1 MIKKQALFIGA
12 LLLLLTGFQELVA
25 QQSASLTLSECI
37 QIALENNSQLR
48 NAKYQVDRAKTMV
61 TSTTSGWLPSIS
73 SSFGS
78 SRSRLKQ
85 AGRITED
92 GYRIEAIDQ
101 TNSSHYAQI
110 SMNQLVFDFGRTWFN
125 IKQSIVAK
133 DGMQH
138 TMLSTRH
145 QVIVNVKMAYY
156 ELLKAYRLQE
166 VYQEA
171 VKLAED
177 QVKRSQTMMDIG
189 LASQAE
195 LFQAKVNLG
204 SNQMNL
210 INQQNLVEMARA
222 DLNNALGRN
231 PSTQIE
237 VIEDKSETT
246 FPDYEFE
253 QAVDTCLKNNEQI
266 KSLELDVKVSLYDIR
281 ARYARFFPTISGRVS
296 YSRDSDELGRV
307 YSSDLDNDF
316 RATVG
321 IGLNLDI
328 FSGFSNTADLQRA
341 KIDYKI
347 AQENLA
353 ETKRVLAANVK
364 DYFIRLKAYRDILEI
379 NKQNIAAAQENLRLQ
394 QEKRRVGSGTE
405 LEVTQAQVEL
415 TDALRTLVRAEYDA
429 KIAKSQLEATMG
441 VIKE

>member
-1 MIKKQALFIGA
+1 MIKLNSIFILFLI
-12 LLLLLTGFQELVA
+12 LMFTRFQVLMA
-25 QQSASLTLSECI
+25 QQPASLTLSECI

-61 TSTTSGWLPSIS
+61 TSTTSQWLPSIS

-78 SRSRLKQ
+78 SRSRFKQ

-101 TNSSHYAQI
+101 TNSSHYAQV
-110 SMNQLVFDFGRTWFN
+110 SMNQLIFDFGRTFFN
-125 IKQSIVAK
+125 IKQSIAVK
-133 DGMQH
+133 DGMEH
-138 TMLSTRH
+138 TMLSTR
-145 QVIVNVKMAYY
+145 QTVIVNVKSAYY
-156 ELLKAYRLQE
+156 ELLKAYRLKE

-171 VKLAED
+171 VKLADD

-195 LFQAKVNLG
+195 VFQAKVNLG
-204 SNQMNL
+204 TNQMNL
-210 INQQNLVEMARA
+210 INQLNFVEMAKA
-222 DLNNALGRN
+222 NLNNALGRN
-231 PSTQIE
+231 PSTPIE
-237 VIEDKSETT
+237 VIEEKSETT
-246 FPDYEFE
+246 FPDYGFE
-253 QAVDTCLKNNEQI
+253 QAVDTCFKNNEQI
-266 KSLELDVKVSLYDIR
+266 KSLEMDVKTSMYDIR
-281 ARYARFFPTISGRVS
+281 ARIARFLPSIGGRVS

-321 IGLNLDI
+321 VGLNLDI
-328 FSGFSNTADLQRA
+328 FTGFSNTADLQRA
-341 KIDYKI
+341 RIDYKI
-347 AQENLA
+347 SQENLA
-353 ETKRVLAANVK
+353 ETKRVLTANVK
-364 DYFIRLKAYRDILEI
+364 DYFLRLKAYRDILEI

-415 TDALRTLVRAEYDA
+415 TDALRTYVYAEYDA

-441 VIKE
+441 VLKE